1 MKKMKSIVKNKK
13 GMSAILATLLL
24 VVIVVAMGAIV
35 YAWSTGLVGGMMKQP
50 ASTGEALTLD
60 SGVIDSANA
69 ATLSLRNVGDSSVSL
84 ERCYIKGTDGASAT
98 VESAN
103 LTDTSVPVS
112 VVKDVTINV
121 NPTAMNFTQGYTYE
135 FKMVTAS
142 GNQFVFS
149 LRY

>member
-1 MKKMKSIVKNKK
+1 MKKMKSILKNKK

-35 YAWSTGLVGGMMKQP
+35 YAWSTGLIGGMMKQP

-60 SGVIDSANA
+60 SGVFNTATN
-69 ATLSLRNVGDSSVSL
+69 ATLSVRNVGDSSVSL
-84 ERCYIKGTDGASAT
+84 ERCYVEGTDGSSTT
-98 VESAN
+98 VESTG
-103 LTDTSVPVS
+103 LSITSIPVS
-112 VVKDVTINV
+112 SVSDVVITVS
-121 NPTAMNFTQGYTYE
+121 PTSMNFTQGYTYE